1 MQGEH
6 DESRRFTQ
14 ILGRPIHIDWIVPRQ
29 LGVMFS
35 PCYQAPL
42 LYTTSDFGWE
52 LVSFG
57 WWRQVFP
64 ASLVLKTQSN
74 TLLFL
79 WLQRLTRVNSGAGSV
94 AEPTLFWNV
103 SPESIQSQ
111 SISADDRPIAV
122 KTSCR
127 RQLSIFLRPNLVN
140 RSFHFV
146 SAASAIN

>member
-14 ILGRPIHIDWIVPRQ
+14 ILGRAIHIDWIVPRQ
-29 LGVMFS
+29 LGVIFF
-35 PCYQAPL
+35 PCYQTPL
-42 LYTTSDFGWE
+42 LYTTSDSGWE

-79 WLQRLTRVNSGAGSV
+79 WLQRLTWVKSGVWRLARLLSRRCSGTIRRNPFRV
-94 AEPTLFWNV
+94 TLYLLTT
-103 SPESIQSQ
+103 
-111 SISADDRPIAV
+111 D
-122 KTSCR
+122 
-127 RQLSIFLRPNLVN
+127 
-140 RSFHFV
+140 
-146 SAASAIN
+146 